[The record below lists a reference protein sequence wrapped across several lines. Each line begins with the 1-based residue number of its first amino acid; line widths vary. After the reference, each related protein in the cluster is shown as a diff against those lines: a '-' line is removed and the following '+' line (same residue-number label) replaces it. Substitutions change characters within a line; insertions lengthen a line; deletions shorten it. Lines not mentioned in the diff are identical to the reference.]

1 MVVVTI
7 AWWIIVQILPRT
19 ARGYLLDIFHLE
31 RKVVGERVQTFFV
44 LFKASPKIR
53 TICGII
59 LHHTH
64 NTTIL
69 LIISRN
75 AMSSTINEIDF
86 AVLYIVLFQMSVMET
101 Y

>member
-1 MVVVTI
+1 M
-7 AWWIIVQILPRT
+7 
-19 ARGYLLDIFHLE
+19 
-31 RKVVGERVQTFFV
+31 VGERVQTFLV

-75 AMSSTINEIDF
+75 AINEIDF